1 MDNALLFAYFF
12 IMMVGIFMVYLSG
25 ISRSNDKIFIFFGI
39 LYIICPYLRLAYE
52 FWNSQ

>member
-25 ISRSNDKIFIFFGI
+25 ISRSNDKIFIFF
-39 LYIICPYLRLAYE
+39 
-52 FWNSQ
+52 WNSLYYMPLFKISV